1 MMIHG
6 ERTLE
11 DAILEFT
18 LGETNEALMILSQ
31 LSQNQPGSIDVW
43 RALAEVQLSA
53 NKISEAE
60 KACLRA
66 LEINSD
72 DLTSTVSLARILV
85 KKGDKKGAEEASAKA
100 RLLGWKEELAQENE
114 EG

>member
-1 MMIHG
+1 MDQTKG
-6 ERTLE
+6 EID
-11 DAILEFT
+11 DAILAFT
-18 LGETNEALMILSQ
+18 LGETEDALRILTQ
-31 LSQNQPGSIDVW
+31 LAENQPGSIDVW